1 MSRSYRLALG
11 AGNEWTLSAEP
22 DLQEWLDR
30 FAAILELQGAGNG
43 SSRRLHCRSRDWPFE
58 RKKPGEM
65 AWVTSSGKQ
74 VLQFDRTTRF
84 TIALNGDIDAEILY
98 GLDPEIDT
106 MNMWVLLYPLYLDVV
121 RKGGAPVHAA
131 LALRDG
137 KAWLLA
143 GRGGAGKSTCSRR
156 LLDGWQSLCDD
167 EALVVRGADGRYNV
181 HPMPTWS
188 ELYYGWKP
196 EKTWP
201 AEASFPLGGVFF
213 IEQAPENRVESMR
226 NPAET
231 TAQLQEAAMHV
242 WSKFPPLHPSGS
254 GFTRQVH
261 TGIFNNVC
269 EIAHRLPA
277 YRLEVSLKGKF
288 WKEMERAID
297 NSQPSAAAAEQ
308 VALRTEQGC

>member
-11 AGNEWTLSAEP
+11 AGNEWMLSAEP
-22 DLQEWLDR
+22 DLQDWLDR

-188 ELYYGWKP
+188 EFYSGQISEHTCP
-196 EKTWP
+196 VEKRY
-201 AEASFPLGGVFF
+201 PLAGIFF
-213 IEQAPENRVESMR
+213 IEQSPENRAALLRNLAES
-226 NPAET
+226 T
-231 TAQLQEAAMHV
+231 SQLQEAVMQM
-242 WSKFPPLHPSGS
+242 WNKFSSFHPPGS
-254 GFTRQVH
+254 GFTRQIH

-269 EIAHRLPA
+269 EMASRLPA

-288 WKEMERAID
+288 WEEMEKVIGEREAL
-297 NSQPSAAAAEQ
+297 AAACN
-308 VALRTEQGC
+308 T